1 MMSSSF
7 LIIAFCFMLQKYEKK
22 MRWVK
27 KSPKDGIKG
36 FFSPYKRLLSTMYL
50 LYYNNFASSL
60 MCSDD

>member
-1 MMSSSF
+1 
-7 LIIAFCFMLQKYEKK
+7 